1 MTGLVLVTGATGK
14 TGKSLIAQ
22 LGDRKVAYRAATR
35 SSARPFDWTA
45 PETWDGALEDVS
57 SVYLVA
63 PPTVDDPYSRMI
75 EFLRTA
81 TQKGARRFVF
91 LGMASLPAGGPAHG
105 QVHQWLKDNS
115 GDWAVLAPS
124 AFMHNFAE
132 GSHLATLRGED
143 TIYSNTG
150 DGRVPF
156 ISADDIA
163 GAALALLTDPA
174 ELNREFVVTGGEAIS
189 YDQVAE
195 QISQACGRAISHTH
209 ISTEELV
216 ARFLKRG
223 LPEMTARFLAA
234 GYETIA
240 AGAHAQTTDVYSALT
255 GAAPTTFQAFAEA
268 NAQVWKPAG

>member
-1 MTGLVLVTGATGK
+1 MTGATGK

-124 AFMHNFAE
+124 ELGLNFSAMVFV
-132 GSHLATLRGED
+132 TLREV
-143 TIYSNTG
+143 T
-150 DGRVPF
+150 RQAV
-156 ISADDIA
+156 ADFE
-163 GAALALLTDPA
+163 AALPDIPQIVEAQRLFGDPDYLLHVIAKDLPA
-174 ELNREFVVTGGEAIS
+174 YQQL
-189 YDQVAE
+189 YDE
-195 QISQACGRAISHTH
+195 Y
-209 ISTEELV
+209 L
-216 ARFLKRG
+216 
-223 LPEMTARFLAA
+223 
-234 GYETIA
+234 
-240 AGAHAQTTDVYSALT
+240 SALPNVQRLVST
-255 GAAPTTFQAFAEA
+255 LVMKRVIHDRVLPL
-268 NAQVWKPAG
+268 